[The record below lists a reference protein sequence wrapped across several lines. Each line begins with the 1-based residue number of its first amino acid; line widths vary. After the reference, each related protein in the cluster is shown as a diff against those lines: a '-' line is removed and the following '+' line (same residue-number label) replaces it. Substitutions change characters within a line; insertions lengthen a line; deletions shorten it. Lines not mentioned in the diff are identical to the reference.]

1 MTISIRFCNT
11 LNGRKI
17 NYAANTW
24 RPSPF
29 SYTINLK
36 STGTKLIISYYNSYF
51 YQNMYNP
58 KNVWC
63 NIKQIIHSTLKLL
76 LPVTK
81 LGKHDT
87 EITDLFPIA
96 NIFNNYFA
104 TIGNKLTED
113 IYPLVEYIIQIILKV
128 HYQIFF
134 PQSRLLKLKIFF
146 SIVFKQEIQVAL

>member
-1 MTISIRFCNT
+1 
-11 LNGRKI
+11 
-17 NYAANTW
+17 
-24 RPSPF
+24 
-29 SYTINLK
+29 
-36 STGTKLIISYYNSYF
+36 
-51 YQNMYNP
+51 MYDP

-87 EITDLFPIA
+87 EITDSFPIA

-113 IYPLVEYIIQIILKV
+113 ISTGGYIIQIILKV